1 MIMRKFISY
10 AFVAGM
16 ILIAGAASA
25 QDYAFR
31 VLANKGTNQVKK
43 AGSGSPESLKTGA
56 KLNSGDEIIASEG
69 AYIGLMH
76 KSGKTTEIRGAGT
89 KKIADLEKTINTGS
103 TSIASRYAAY
113 VSSKMNESEGGGY
126 RSRSNAT
133 GAVSRAVGD
142 KSIDLMMS
150 KDVDLLGDI
159 AILRWAIAEDD
170 TTFLDSDLFVVNIY
184 NIFDEKIFSQETE
197 KTSMKLDFGAED
209 LQYDMG
215 LYIVEITKKGDED
228 YNSKKVG
235 IRKVNSE
242 EKVEVRENLANLK
255 SEVSEESPLN
265 KIIYASFYEENG
277 LLLDAL
283 TKYEEAVRQSPDIE
297 DFQDLYNEF
306 LIKNGFAQ

>member
-1 MIMRKFISY
+1 MRKLISY

-16 ILIAGAASA
+16 LFIASSVSA

-43 AGSGSPESLKTGA
+43 AGSGAAEALKTGA
-56 KLNSGDEIIASEG
+56 KLNSGDEIIASDG

-89 KKIADLEKTINTGS
+89 KKVADLEKTINTGS

-113 VSSKMNESEGGGY
+113 VSTKMNEQEAGDY

-133 GAVSRAVGD
+133 GAVSRAAGG
-142 KSIDLMMS
+142 KAIALMMANE
-150 KDVDLLGDI
+150 VDLLGDV
-159 AILRWAIAEDD
+159 AVLRWAVVADSTFADD
-170 TTFLDSDLFVVNIY
+170 DLFVVNIY
-184 NIFDEKIFSQETE
+184 NIFDEKIYTQETE
-197 KTSMKLDFGAED
+197 KTSIRLDFSNEELA
-209 LQYDMG
+209 YDMG
-215 LYIVEITKKGDED
+215 LYIVEIAKKGDEE

-235 IRKVNSE
+235 IKKVHES

-255 SEVSEESPLN
+255 SEVSEDSPLN
-265 KIIYASFYEENG
+265 KIIYASFYEEND
-277 LLLDAL
+277 LLLDAM
-283 TKYEEAVRQSPDIE
+283 TKYEEAVRQSPDVE
-297 DFQDLYNEF
+297 DFNELYKAF

>member
-1 MIMRKFISY
+1 MRKFISY
-10 AFVAGM
+10 AFVAGLM
-16 ILIAGAASA
+16 FMFSAVSA

-89 KKIADLEKTINTGS
+89 KKVADLEKTINTGS

-113 VSSKMNESEGGGY
+113 VSSKMNEQENGSY

-133 GAVSRAVGD
+133 GAVSRGSTYA
-142 KSIDLMMS
+142 IDLMMS
-150 KDVDLLGDI
+150 KDIDLLGDV
-159 AILRWAIAEDD
+159 AILRWGISEDD
-170 TTFLDSDLFVVNIY
+170 TTFQDGDLFVVSIY
-184 NIFDEKIFSQETE
+184 NIFDEEIFSQETE
-197 KTSMKLDFGAED
+197 KTSMKLDFADED

-215 LYIVEITKKGDED
+215 LYIVEITKKGDEEFK
-228 YNSKKVG
+228 SKKVG
-235 IRKVNSE
+235 IRKVNNE
-242 EKVEVRENLANLK
+242 ERVEVRENLANLK
-255 SEVSEESPLN
+255 SEVSEDSPLN

-283 TKYEEAVRQSPDIE
+283 TKYEEAVRQSPDVE
-297 DFQDLYNEF
+297 DFQELYNAF